1 MIDPLVV
8 MVFLFLLAAVL
19 LCAAAYQAFRRIESR
34 SDAVAEQLRDALA
47 GVQSSSRET
56 AEQIGS
62 IGKPVE
68 IDLTPISDRL
78 EQVEET
84 VAELAQRQVLHAQKL
99 ERRLGKLTTAV
110 EDIPYP
116 LRQDPVSLEPVNKR
130 LESIE
135 KELADL
141 GRIVSRKSPSGRP
154 VITGHKLIPKE

>member
-1 MIDPLVV
+1 MFDPLVV
-8 MVFLFLLAAVL
+8 IVFLSLLAAVL
-19 LCAAAYQAFRRIESR
+19 LCVASYQAFRRIESR
-34 SDAVAEQLRDALA
+34 SDAVAEQLRDAVS
-47 GVQSSSRET
+47 GIQSSSRQT

-62 IGKPVE
+62 ISKPVE
-68 IDLTPISDRL
+68 IDLTPISYRL
-78 EQVEET
+78 EQVEQT

-116 LRQDPVSLEPVNKR
+116 LRQNPVSLKPVNER

-141 GRIVSRKSPSGRP
+141 GRILSRKSLSGQP
-154 VITGHKLIPKE
+154 VITGHKLTPDE